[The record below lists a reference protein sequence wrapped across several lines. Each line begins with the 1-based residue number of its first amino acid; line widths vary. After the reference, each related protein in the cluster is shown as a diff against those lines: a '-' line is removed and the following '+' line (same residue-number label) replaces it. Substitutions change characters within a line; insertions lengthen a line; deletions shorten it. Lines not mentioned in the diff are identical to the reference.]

1 MEDMP
6 ACENPEQ
13 EEELPPSLSSVYKL
27 YRDNLLQEFVDAAEM
42 LLDEDV
48 KLIRFD
54 TIHLLILLANSVEAP
69 EETREYYNLARVQY
83 RMAQLYHQ
91 ESQDEIRAAEELG
104 ARLDRIREVVEV
116 EQAEEAERAVEAEEA
131 EVMRQ
136 DTFEDSE
143 LLGEGADDRE
153 HTFYATK
160 IETTAMALRVRT
172 P

>member
-1 MEDMP
+1 
-6 ACENPEQ
+6 
-13 EEELPPSLSSVYKL
+13 
-27 YRDNLLQEFVDAAEM
+27 M

-54 TIHLLILLANSVEAP
+54 TIHLLILLANSVEAL
-69 EETREYYNLARVQY
+69 EVTRKYYNLARVQY

-116 EQAEEAERAVEAEEA
+116 GQAEEAERAEEAEEAEEA

-136 DTFEDSE
+136 DTIEDSE
-143 LLGEGADDRE
+143 LLDEGADDRE

-160 IETTAMALRVRT
+160 IEITAMALRVRT